1 MRLSLLLRKA
11 GIEWKGRDVEVTSV
25 TEDSRKVVPGAVFF
39 AFKGFSTDGNFFVN
53 EALKK
58 GAVAVITDSTDTF
71 KKLSGRIPVIF
82 SREARKILSRASA
95 AFYGNPEKELKVIGI
110 TGTNGKTTTAYL
122 LFTVLNRLSVKC
134 GIISTVEWGTRDEL
148 APSSMTTPSP
158 TELFKKLSLLKKRG
172 CEFTVMEVS
181 SHGLELERVEP
192 IEFHGAVFT
201 NLSRDHLDFH
211 RDIYSYFLAKEKLF
225 FRSCTSSIN
234 ADDSFGKVLLGLKGI
249 FPGSLVSYGK
259 EGDFKLIS
267 FSKGLLRFELNGKT
281 YKLPTDLKGEFNA
294 YNILAAL
301 SLLVAIGFDIEE
313 LLPLWRKIR
322 VPGRL
327 EEAAPGVFIDYAHTP
342 DALEKVLKALR
353 KESKGRLITVFGCG
367 GDRDRGKRPQMG
379 KIAEEF
385 SDAVVVTSDNPRS
398 EPPERIAE
406 EILSGM
412 KEAEKAVVI
421 LDREEAIK
429 HALRIKKEGDTV
441 LIAGKGHETYQ
452 EIKGVKYHF
461 NDRKVVEQFYGNR

>member
-1 MRLSLLLRKA
+1 
-11 GIEWKGRDVEVTSV
+11 
-25 TEDSRKVVPGAVFF
+25 
-39 AFKGFSTDGNFFVN
+39 
-53 EALKK
+53 
-58 GAVAVITDSTDTF
+58 
-71 KKLSGRIPVIF
+71 
-82 SREARKILSRASA
+82 
-95 AFYGNPEKELKVIGI
+95 
-110 TGTNGKTTTAYL
+110 AYL

-134 GIISTVEWGTRDEL
+134 GIISTVEWGTKDEL

-158 TELFKKLSLLKKRG
+158 TELFKKLSLLKNKG

-192 IEFHGAVFT
+192 IEFHGTVFT

-225 FRSCTSSIN
+225 FRSRTSSIN
-234 ADDSFGKVLLGLKGI
+234 ADDSFGKVLLGLKVV

-259 EGDFKLIS
+259 GGNFKLIS
-267 FSKGLLRFELNGKT
+267 FSKGLLQFELNGKT

-379 KIAEEF
+379 KIAEEL

-398 EPPERIAE
+398 EPPEKIAE

-412 KEAEKAVVI
+412 KKAEKAVII

-429 HALRIKKEGDTV
+429 YALKIKKEGDTV

-452 EIKGVKYHF
+452 EIKGIKYHF
-461 NDRKVVEQFYGNR
+461 NDREVVEQFYGNR